1 MSSARLGLRQADVRA
16 SMISAQDDSENSHS
30 HLHRPSTVRNT
41 PWMPEL
47 IAPPTKLTFRRFR
60 ESTLQRTSRRQFNRP
75 LIILISLV
83 PNLASVPA
91 YEFVE

>member
-1 MSSARLGLRQADVRA
+1 M
-16 SMISAQDDSENSHS
+16 
-30 HLHRPSTVRNT
+30 
-41 PWMPEL
+41 
-47 IAPPTKLTFRRFR
+47 APPTKLTFRGFR